1 LKLLCE
7 KFGILNFS
15 FLMVFVLRSLFFFFF
30 FFRERRRS
38 AGEGFARARARLFL
52 SLSRRLE
59 QRGVLTPLREN
70 RIIDRIVASLFL
82 FLF

>member
-1 LKLLCE
+1 LLE
-7 KFGILNFS
+7 KCGILNFS
-15 FLMVFVLRSLFFFFF
+15 NNGVCFAFSLLLLLLLLLP
-30 FFRERRRS
+30 REKKRRR
-38 AGEGFARARARLFL
+38 GFRARARPFL